1 LLLPLSSRNIWRY
14 QSGNQKPQIK
24 HKQVFRLNRCLWI
37 NASFI
42 PLASSPHYID
52 DAVQQKYNLKSY
64 KLQGIWMW
72 NVNSKINQHINV
84 LQNKNDV
91 IVYYQITTSIWPDN
105 NGSHYIAMEVNRQLW
120 KSLGNYGS
128 HWVTMEVIR

>member
-1 LLLPLSSRNIWRY
+1 
-14 QSGNQKPQIK
+14 
-24 HKQVFRLNRCLWI
+24 
-37 NASFI
+37 
-42 PLASSPHYID
+42 
-52 DAVQQKYNLKSY
+52 
-64 KLQGIWMW
+64 
-72 NVNSKINQHINV
+72 VNSKINQHINV

-91 IVYYQITTSIWPDN
+91 IVYYQITTSILPDN